1 MLFTNLRISHQ
12 MNLSFSSRFFNRE
25 FLAQFLNTYAIAF
38 IIGKYLYFNQLY
50 TVMTYSCAN
59 LFNYLDQAYD
69 AFYDKSCV
77 DSQDMALKNLFFS
90 PHFDADQRKKMLDVR
105 QL

>member
-1 MLFTNLRISHQ
+1 

-77 DSQDMALKNLFFS
+77 DSQDMALNNLFFS

>member
-1 MLFTNLRISHQ
+1 
-12 MNLSFSSRFFNRE
+12 
-25 FLAQFLNTYAIAF
+25 
-38 IIGKYLYFNQLY
+38 
-50 TVMTYSCAN
+50 MTYSCAN

-77 DSQDMALKNLFFS
+77 DSQDMALNNLLFS